1 MPAEPD
7 RLRRV
12 GPAGCRIGRTGSG
25 LGAEPGLVADFAQ
38 GTTAGPGREGNED
51 AIGCWPAD
59 DCLAL
64 AVADG
69 LGGYE
74 GGEVASRLAIEVL
87 GSSLA
92 RAPSHWRAV
101 RRLRHAVEQANLAVH
116 DQGQSRMRTTLTATL
131 VGPDTLAAVHVG
143 DCRLLLFRDGVLR
156 QLTADHNVAG
166 HMAAHGLLS
175 ARGMARHPGRRILT
189 RCLGQDPFIRVD
201 TISLP
206 IRPGDVYVQ
215 CSDGIAW
222 LSGPRII
229 EVLVAHPPAAAS
241 ERLLRAVQDAGG
253 DDDTSVQVLSI
264 LSCPVPARAKWL
276 DLSRRLRS
284 WRRGGG

>member
-1 MPAEPD
+1 
-7 RLRRV
+7 V
-12 GPAGCRIGRTGSG
+12 GPAGCRIGPIGP
-25 LGAEPGLVADFAQ
+25 GAEPGLAVDFAQ
-38 GTTAGPGREGNED
+38 ATAAGPGREGNED
-51 AIGCWPAD
+51 AIGCWPLD
-59 DCLAL
+59 GGLAL

-74 GGEVASRLAIEVL
+74 AGERASKLAIEVL

-92 RAPSHWRAV
+92 IAPAHWRAV
-101 RRLRHAVEQANLAVH
+101 RRLRHAVEEANLAVH
-116 DQGQSRMRTTLTATL
+116 DAGQGRMRTTLTATL
-131 VGPDTLAAVHVG
+131 LGPATLSAVHVG

-166 HMAAHGLLS
+166 HMAARGLLS

-206 IRPGDVYVQ
+206 IRAGDVCVQ

-222 LSGPRII
+222 LSGPRMI
-229 EVLVAHPPAAAS
+229 EVLVAYPPAAAS
-241 ERLLRAVQDAGG
+241 ERLLREVQAAGG
-253 DDDTSVQVLSI
+253 DDDISIQVLSI
-264 LSCPVPARAKWL
+264 LSCAVRPRAGWL
-276 DLSRRLRS
+276 ELSRRLRA
-284 WRRGGG
+284 WRRGGA

>member
-7 RLRRV
+7 PLRRV
-12 GPAGCRIGRTGSG
+12 GPTDCRIGQPDS
-25 LGAEPGLVADFAQ
+25 GAEPGLAAVFAQ
-38 GTTAGPGREGNED
+38 GTMRGAGREGNED

-69 LGGYE
+69 LGGYDA
-74 GGEVASRLAIEVL
+74 GEVASRLAIEVF

-92 RAPSHWRAV
+92 RTRSDWRGV
-101 RRLRHAVEQANLAVH
+101 RRLRHAAEQANLAVH
-116 DQGQSRMRTTLTATL
+116 DQGQGRMRTTLTAAL

-143 DCRLLLFRDGVLR
+143 DCRLLRFRDGVLR

-166 HMAAHGLLS
+166 HLAAHGLLS
-175 ARGMARHPGRRILT
+175 ARAMARHAGRRVLT

-201 TISLP
+201 AISFP
-206 IRPGDVYVQ
+206 IRAGDIYLQ

-229 EVLVAHPPAAAS
+229 EVLVAHPPAAAAD
-241 ERLLRAVQDAGG
+241 RLLQEVRDAGG

-264 LSCPVPARAKWL
+264 LSCPARPPAGWL
-276 DLSRRLRS
+276 DLSRRLRA
-284 WRRGGG
+284 WRRGGA